1 VHSQDAFN
9 TMDANHDGVIDRGEF
24 NIAMA
29 GQLDQNAMP
38 VQGGITTYAAPP
50 VQPPIYASAPPAQPL
65 TSAGYALGH
74 HGETAEHTM
83 AVAGPQVC
91 GGRSVLEIQ
100 NITVTGG
107 KISRS
112 GIFDKADPYV
122 YFTIKDGDAVCTGK
136 TTTKKNNQ
144 RPSWPGETV
153 RLANFGRYP
162 HALELDVMVYDE
174 DLGRDDKLGGFKINL
189 NEMVHQGHV
198 KERIEHHLLK
208 KNVFL
213 EFDYI
218 AEWLNP
224 MYAEAGGL
232 ATGAAG
238 GLAAPPAQPPTYS
251 ALPPQA
257 PMTITA
263 PPQYVV
269 QQAAPPAQSLTYA
282 APPQPPLYHAPFYSH
297 QPSPSPPVSLQMPQ
311 EPLAHQEPVVMNPNL
326 PTAASMVQTYAAP
339 QVGTEIAAGAE
350 KKVSKKKKAD
360 GCC

>member
-1 VHSQDAFN
+1 M
-9 TMDANHDGVIDRGEF
+9 T
-24 NIAMA
+24 
-29 GQLDQNAMP
+29 
-38 VQGGITTYAAPP
+38 ITAPP
-50 VQPPIYASAPPAQPL
+50 QYVK
-65 TSAGYALGH
+65 
-74 HGETAEHTM
+74 TAEHTEHGQFAGQTM

-107 KISRS
+107 QISRS

-153 RLANFGRYP
+153 RLSNFGRYP

-174 DLGRDDKLGGFKINL
+174 DLGRDDELGGFKINL
-189 NEMVHQGHV
+189 NRMAYQGHV

-208 KNVFL
+208 KDVFL

-224 MYAEAGGL
+224 MY
-232 ATGAAG
+232 
-238 GLAAPPAQPPTYS
+238 GLAAPPAQPLTYS
-251 ALPPQA
+251 APPAQA

-263 PPQYVV
+263 PSQYVTAPAMAPLAAPV
-269 QQAAPPAQSLTYA
+269 VHHAAPPAQSLTYA
-282 APPQPPLYHAPFYSH
+282 APPQPPLYLAPFHSH
-297 QPSPSPPVSLQMPQ
+297 QLSPSPSVSVQMPQ
-311 EPLAHQEPVVMNPNL
+311 EPLAHQAPVAFSN
-326 PTAASMVQTYAAP
+326 PTALPVQTYAAP
-339 QVGTEIAAGAE
+339 QVETIAAGA
-350 KKVSKKKKAD
+350 KKNVSKKKKEV